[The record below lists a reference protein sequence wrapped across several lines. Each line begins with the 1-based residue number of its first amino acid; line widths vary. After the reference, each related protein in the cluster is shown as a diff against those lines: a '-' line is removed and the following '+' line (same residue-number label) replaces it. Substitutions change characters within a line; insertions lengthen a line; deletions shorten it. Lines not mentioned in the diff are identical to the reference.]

1 MDDLP
6 TKNKR
11 RATRRKRNFVAK
23 ELRENKAFRPKVIEK
38 KRTRKNIR
46 VQEVEQWLEEE
57 IKPTEEEKEIYQL
70 VKEYQ
75 P

>member
-11 RATRRKRNFVAK
+11 RAMRRKRNFIAK
-23 ELRENKAFRPKVIEK
+23 ELRQDKQYRPRVVEK

-57 IKPTEEEKEIYQL
+57 KS
-70 VKEYQ
+70 VA
-75 P
+75 